1 MGKNKLEGED
11 IEDLGLTLIADDD
24 SIDVDDL
31 SIDDLLSSAQEDS
44 DVIEIVLPLVDPLDS
59 PDEISDKE
67 DTEEDLL
74 SQLEEILAPSS
85 HHEYD
90 ADEAPTST
98 TVRKKSKQTETE
110 DDDFDAVQPKQKN
123 EVHCGVC
130 YILVK
135 RNIQVCPLDDDS
147 CPVAC
152 KATS

>member
-11 IEDLGLTLIADDD
+11 IEDLGLTLITDDD
-24 SIDVDDL
+24 SIDIEDL

-44 DVIEIVLPLVDPLDS
+44 DTVEVILPSVDPIDS
-59 PDEISDKE
+59 PDEVSDKE

-74 SQLEEILAPSS
+74 SQLEEILAPRS
-85 HHEYD
+85 HREYD
-90 ADEAPTST
+90 TDETVTST
-98 TVRKKSKQTETE
+98 TVRKKNKQTETE

-135 RNIQVCPLDDDS
+135 RNIQRCPLDDDT
-147 CPVAC
+147 CPVVC
-152 KATS
+152 

>member
-11 IEDLGLTLIADDD
+11 IEDLGLTLITDDD
-24 SIDVDDL
+24 SIDIEDL
-31 SIDDLLSSAQEDS
+31 SIDDLLSSAHEDS
-44 DVIEIVLPLVDPLDS
+44 DTVEVVLPSVDPIDS
-59 PDEISDKE
+59 PDEVSDKE

-85 HHEYD
+85 HREYD
-90 ADEAPTST
+90 TDETVTST
-98 TVRKKSKQTETE
+98 TVRKKNKQTETE

-135 RNIQVCPLDDDS
+135 RNIQRCPLDDDT
-147 CPVAC
+147 CPVVC
-152 KATS
+152 

>member
-11 IEDLGLTLIADDD
+11 IEDLGLTLITDDD
-24 SIDVDDL
+24 SIDIEDL
-31 SIDDLLSSAQEDS
+31 SIDDLLSSAHEDS
-44 DVIEIVLPLVDPLDS
+44 DTVEVILPSVDPIDS

-85 HHEYD
+85 HREYD
-90 ADEAPTST
+90 TDETVTNT
-98 TVRKKSKQTETE
+98 TVRKKNKQTETE

-135 RNIQVCPLDDDS
+135 RNIQRCPLDDDT
-147 CPVAC
+147 CPVVC
-152 KATS
+152 

>member
-11 IEDLGLTLIADDD
+11 IEDLGLTLITDDD
-24 SIDVDDL
+24 SIDIEDL

-44 DVIEIVLPLVDPLDS
+44 DTVEVILPSVDPIDS
-59 PDEISDKE
+59 PDEVSDKE

-85 HHEYD
+85 HREYD
-90 ADEAPTST
+90 TDETVTNT
-98 TVRKKSKQTETE
+98 TVRKKNKQTETE

-135 RNIQVCPLDDDS
+135 RNIQRCPLDDDT
-147 CPVAC
+147 CPVVC
-152 KATS
+152 

>member
-90 ADEAPTST
+90 ADETPTST